1 MSEFLGNLAARAL
14 GLSAVARPRPSI
26 FEPRRAAPEPLALE
40 PEAVSVPHSAR
51 AEEAP
56 RAPTRPKR
64 NQPAREAESQ
74 ARHPTPSAETEAEAP
89 PVRALPA
96 EMPAARTH
104 ARAAPPP
111 GDGRTNAPAVAEQG
125 VAVLRAAS
133 PAEPAETPADTAI
146 MTTPSPQPTR
156 VAPWPRLP
164 VKPSFPVR
172 VKRETPG
179 PTVRVSIGRI
189 EVRAV
194 KAEEPSEPRK
204 RPRQA
209 PRISLDD
216 YLGRAS
222 ERAG

>member
-1 MSEFLGNLAARAL
+1 MSEFLGNLAARAF

-40 PEAVSVPHSAR
+40 PETVSVPAPAG

-64 NQPAREAESQ
+64 PEAATDAESQ
-74 ARHPTPSAETEAEAP
+74 VRQPTPSAATEAEAQ
-89 PVRALPA
+89 PVRALTA
-96 EMPAARTH
+96 EVPIARTR

-111 GDGRTNAPAVAEQG
+111 RERPTQAESGADKTVAAPG
-125 VAVLRAAS
+125 AARS
-133 PAEPAETPADTAI
+133 PRSVEMPAETTIATA
-146 MTTPSPQPTR
+146 PSPGPTLA
-156 VAPWPRLP
+156 APRSSLP
-164 VKPSFPVR
+164 VKPSFPAR
-172 VKRETPG
+172 VERETRG

-194 KAEEPSEPRK
+194 KADEPPEPRK
-204 RPRQA
+204 TPRPA

-216 YLGRAS
+216 YLGRPR

>member
-26 FEPRRAAPEPLALE
+26 FEPRRAAPEPLALA
-40 PEAVSVPHSAR
+40 PEALSVQHAAR
-51 AEEAP
+51 ADEAP

-64 NQPAREAESQ
+64 TQPAREAESQ
-74 ARHPTPSAETEAEAP
+74 ARQPTPSEETETEAP
-89 PVRALPA
+89 PVRALPG
-96 EMPAARTH
+96 EPPVARTP

-111 GDGRTNAPAVAEQG
+111 GDGPTNAQAGAEKT
-125 VAVLRAAS
+125 AALLRAAS
-133 PAEPAETPADTAI
+133 PAEPAEIPADTAI
-146 MTTPSPQPTR
+146 VTTPALQPPR
-156 VAPWPRLP
+156 VAPRPSLP
-164 VKPSFPVR
+164 VKGSFPAR

-194 KAEEPSEPRK
+194 KAEEPPEPRK
-204 RPRQA
+204 KPRQT

>member
-40 PEAVSVPHSAR
+40 PETVSVPAPAG

-64 NQPAREAESQ
+64 PEAATDAESQ
-74 ARHPTPSAETEAEAP
+74 VRQPTPSAATEAEAQ
-89 PVRALPA
+89 PVRALTA
-96 EMPAARTH
+96 EVPVARTR

-111 GDGRTNAPAVAEQG
+111 RERPTQAESGAEKTVAAPG
-125 VAVLRAAS
+125 AARS
-133 PAEPAETPADTAI
+133 PGPAKMPAETTIATA
-146 MTTPSPQPTR
+146 PSPRPTSA
-156 VAPWPRLP
+156 APRSSLP
-164 VKPSFPVR
+164 VKPSFPAR
-172 VKRETPG
+172 VERETRG

-194 KAEEPSEPRK
+194 KADEPPEPRK
-204 RPRQA
+204 TPRPA

-216 YLGRAS
+216 YLGRAR

>member
-26 FEPRRAAPEPLALE
+26 FEPRRATPLALE
-40 PEAVSVPHSAR
+40 PETVSVPHAAR
-51 AEEAP
+51 AEEVP
-56 RAPTRPKR
+56 PPKR
-64 NQPAREAESQ
+64 TQPAREAAPQ
-74 ARHPTPSAETEAEAP
+74 ARQPTPSVETEPEAP

-96 EMPAARTH
+96 EMPAARTR

-111 GDGRTNAPAVAEQG
+111 SDGRVKATAVAEQG
-125 VAVLRAAS
+125 VGVLRAGS
-133 PAEPAETPADTAI
+133 PAEPAEIPADPPI
-146 MTTPSPQPTR
+146 VTTPSLQPTR
-156 VAPWPRLP
+156 VAPRPSLP
-164 VKPSFPVR
+164 VKPSFPTR
-172 VKRETPG
+172 VKRDTSG

-194 KAEEPSEPRK
+194 KAEEPPEPRK
-204 RPRQA
+204 KPKQA

-216 YLGRAS
+216 YLGRAR